1 MGKEQELFQ
10 AVKNGDMSSAQKL
23 LTKIKAS
30 KSKLLGSTK
39 RLNVNY
45 QDSDGFSAL
54 HHAALSGSTDLI
66 SLLLEAQA
74 LVDIKDSNGMRP
86 LHYAAWQGKLEP
98 VRLLLRAGAVVNVAS
113 QDGQIPLHLAAQYG
127 HYDVSE
133 MLLQHQSNPC
143 IINKAKKTPL
153 DLACEFGRL
162 KVAQLLLNSNMCVAL
177 LEGQSKDST
186 DTNFTTPLHLAA
198 KNGHKDIIRLL
209 IKAGIDANKV
219 AKTGTALH
227 EAALCGKTEVVR
239 LLLDAG
245 IDVNIRNTYNQ
256 TALDIVNQFTTSQ
269 ASKEIKQLLRE
280 ASGILQVRALKDY
293 WNIHDPT
300 SLNIRAGD
308 VIMVLEQH
316 ADGRWKG
323 HIHDSQKGTDRVGYF
338 PPSIV
343 EVISRRSG
351 TLTRHASVPP
361 HQRQGFP
368 KTHQSTLTTSQT
380 DDAYQL
386 YQQMYSQTLP
396 AHRTFNNPGFSRN
409 NHNTDNGDNSTGKGM
424 DRIYPTVLLST
435 SAEDIWVLRQP
446 DPAGDRNSVG
456 STGSVGSTRSAG
468 SGQSTESGNGQTATT
483 GLENGKAVPPGGDQ
497 AHQQVCKGTETLGK
511 QLDQPAGMP
520 RHQTFLSYMSGE
532 QGYSQQFI
540 HPDQLLEG
548 KDAEAIFNWL
558 SEFQLQHYTANFI
571 NAGYDVPTIS
581 RMTPEDLTAI
591 GVTKPGH
598 RKKISTEIGKLS
610 IPEWLPDYKPVDL
623 FEWLSAI
630 GLPQYH
636 KKLVDNG
643 YDSISFIS
651 EITWED
657 LQEIGI
663 TQLGH
668 QKKMMIAVKKLVDV
682 QKALNQ
688 AEVEAKTATLR
699 RKAPNALEIVT
710 IEPSQGENG
719 ECQSPQTPK
728 MLTFQDSELSHEL
741 QSAMSNPCYN
751 CQESLVM
758 KQVGAISRSQESIG
772 IRSRGSGHSQENVL
786 GKTKMDSK
794 SQESLG
800 SGDGSSSSG
809 SSGRT
814 TLLPYLR
821 DAAPVHI
828 VGPHQENANGLGH
841 SVGGSPSKERNGPDG
856 RDHYQ
861 RPVLQKGTPV
871 LNPMKTLPSQYPLPP
886 SPNFTPPHTPSKG
899 KTVQAFVYP
908 QLPVKGKPFCSTLE
922 PSKQQSSKPGNQ
934 GFVYLHSH
942 CSITNGGV
950 PEDGP
955 RLNPVVL
962 PGAVPIIRCPVP
974 GKELNGDVF
983 RPKKR
988 SQSLNRYAMS
998 DGEPEE
1004 EDTGTGA
1011 VSSYATLTRR
1021 PGRNQVSKS
1030 QWPTDKNVN
1039 RSQSFAI
1046 RGKRKGPPPPPP
1058 KRLSSVSN
1066 CQGQEAEQEP
1076 ASSSATVPQNAPDL
1090 VDGLPVQQE
1099 PSEGAAS
1106 NGTGSVRSIA
1116 AKLEMSSNPGGQAKP
1131 LTPPKPSKV
1140 EKRENQEAVP
1150 KSPEHCGASSVPT
1163 KAVARPLEKARDSA
1177 NRRRTLSEPGVS
1189 LETDPVAE
1197 AFKPDG
1203 EETKSDA
1210 EDEAKVGRGDL
1221 EASSSSQNS
1230 SSECIPFAEEGI
1242 LTIKQRPKP
1251 NSVVRGDVNVGS
1263 ADMGTG
1269 SAAIN
1274 SVTGMSEDCGEERQ
1288 GHNVQ
1293 LGNGRAAEGGPA
1305 PKPPELPEFNLTES
1319 DTVKRRPKPK
1329 EKELLQ
1335 ASVTTP
1341 QHHVLMQG
1349 PRYAEAQAVHI
1360 VDSRPQVG
1368 PHVKSDMDDDACVEF
1383 RIAEIERSLQSL
1395 EKGTKK
1401 TLKPPLSPKPA
1412 LAYLQQTPKQTGS
1425 VPIST
1430 RPSLTRGP
1438 STEFCQNQLAFS
1450 TPPVSP
1456 KSTLARGLPF
1466 ASPKASRPP
1475 QGGSLATT
1483 TAGTP
1488 CPAQQSG
1495 PALASVPMGPVAR
1508 KAGLTGGALTKSAVE
1523 APQAA
1528 LAQQRLERTSTS
1540 LEAALH
1546 AVEQK
1551 LTQEDNGNDV
1561 SISVKSAGNILD
1573 DIGSMFDDLA
1583 DQLDAMLE

>member
-1 MGKEQELFQ
+1 MGKEQELVQ
-10 AVKNGDMSSAQKL
+10 AVKSGDMSAAQKL
-23 LTKIKAS
+23 VTKIKAS
-30 KSKLLGSTK
+30 KNKLLGSTK

-54 HHAALSGSTDLI
+54 HHAALSGSTELI

-74 LVDIKDSNGMRP
+74 MVDIKDSNGMRP
-86 LHYAAWQGKLEP
+86 LHYAAWQGKVEP
-98 VRLLLRAGAVVNVAS
+98 VRLLLRAGAVVNLAS
-113 QDGQIPLHLAAQYG
+113 QDGQVPLHLAAQYG
-127 HYDVSE
+127 HYEVSE

-143 IINKAKKTPL
+143 VINKAKKTPL

-177 LEGQSKDST
+177 LEGQSKDSA
-186 DTNFTTPLHLAA
+186 DANFTTPLHLAA

-209 IKAGIDANKV
+209 IKAGIDANRV

-368 KTHQSTLTTSQT
+368 KTHQSTLSTSQT
-380 DDAYQL
+380 DDTYQL
-386 YQQMYSQTLP
+386 YQQSYSQTLP
-396 AHRTFNNPGFSRN
+396 AHRTFNHPGFSRN
-409 NHNTDNGDNSTGKGM
+409 NHNTENSEA
-424 DRIYPTVLLST
+424 S
-435 SAEDIWVLRQP
+435 
-446 DPAGDRNSVG
+446 AGDRNSVG
-456 STGSVGSTRSAG
+456 STGSVGSIRSAG

-483 GLENGKAVPPGGDQ
+483 GLDNGKAVPPGGDQ
-497 AHQQVCKGTETLGK
+497 AHQQVCMGVETLGK
-511 QLDQPAGMP
+511 QLDQPAGMS
-520 RHQTFLSYMSGE
+520 RRQSFSSCKSGE

-643 YDSISFIS
+643 YDSINFIS

-668 QKKMMIAVKKLVDV
+668 QKKMMIAVKKLLDV
-682 QKALNQ
+682 QKAINQ

-710 IEPSQGENG
+710 IEPPQGENG
-719 ECQSPQTPK
+719 ESQSPQTPK
-728 MLTFQDSELSHEL
+728 MLTFQDSELSYEL

-751 CQESLVM
+751 CQENLVM

-786 GKTKMDSK
+786 GGTKTDSK

-800 SGDGSSSSG
+800 SGDGSSSSSSG

-814 TLLPYLR
+814 TLLPYSR
-821 DAAPVHI
+821 DTAPILI
-828 VGPHQENANGLGH
+828 VGPSQENGNGLGH
-841 SVGGSPSKERNGPDG
+841 SAGSSQSKERNVPDG

-861 RPVLQKGTPV
+861 RPVLQKGAPV
-871 LNPMKTLPSQYPLPP
+871 SNPIKILHSQYPLPP

-908 QLPVKGKPFCSTLE
+908 QMPIKGKPVPFPSTLE
-922 PSKQQSSKPGNQ
+922 RPKTPADIYQQLPQTPKPMSYSPANK

-942 CSITNGGV
+942 CAIVNGDG
-950 PEDGP
+950 PEDSP
-955 RLNPVVL
+955 HLNPVPL
-962 PGAVPIIRCPVP
+962 PGAVPIARYPVQ

-1004 EDTGTGA
+1004 EDVVAGA
-1011 VSSYATLTRR
+1011 VSSYATLARR
-1021 PGRNQVSKS
+1021 PGRNHASKGQS
-1030 QWPTDKNVN
+1030 PADRNVN
-1039 RSQSFAI
+1039 RSQSLAI

-1058 KRLSSVSN
+1058 KRLSSVSSSM
-1066 CQGQEAEQEP
+1066 GQEPEKERPSDSIADP
-1076 ASSSATVPQNAPDL
+1076 HDAPDL
-1090 VDGLPVQQE
+1090 VDGLPGQQE
-1099 PSEGAAS
+1099 PSGGKAT

-1116 AKLEMSSNPGGQAKP
+1116 AMLEMSSSPGGQARPLVSLKP
-1131 LTPPKPSKV
+1131 LKP
-1140 EKRENQEAVP
+1140 EKREAPDMRRDNQEIIP
-1150 KSPEHCGASSVPT
+1150 KSPEHFGASSALA
-1163 KAVARPLEKARDSA
+1163 KAAVEKARETAS
-1177 NRRRTLSEPGVS
+1177 RRRTFSEPGVS
-1189 LETDPVAE
+1189 LETAAIVE
-1197 AFKPDG
+1197 AFKPDA
-1203 EETKSDA
+1203 EEAKSDA
-1210 EDEAKVGRGDL
+1210 EDEPKVGKGDL

-1230 SSECIPFAEEGI
+1230 SSECIPFAEEGN

-1251 NSVVRGDVNVGS
+1251 NNVIKGDANVD
-1263 ADMGTG
+1263 ATVTG
-1269 SAAIN
+1269 SCTMAT
-1274 SVTGMSEDCGEERQ
+1274 TGGAGTSGEGDKERQ
-1288 GHNVQ
+1288 GSNAQ
-1293 LGNGRAAEGGPA
+1293 LGNGSTDVTGTA
-1305 PKPPELPEFNLTES
+1305 PKPSEVPEFNLTES

-1329 EKELLQ
+1329 EKELQQ
-1335 ASVTTP
+1335 ASGAAP
-1341 QHHVLMQG
+1341 QHHMLMHG
-1349 PRYAEAQAVHI
+1349 PRYAEAQAVHM
-1360 VDSRPQVG
+1360 VDSRPQAG
-1368 PHVKSDMDDDACVEF
+1368 PHVKSDLDDDACVEF
-1383 RIAEIERSLQSL
+1383 RIAEIERSIQSL

-1412 LAYLQQTPKQTGS
+1412 LAYLQQTPKQMGS
-1425 VPIST
+1425 VSIST
-1430 RPSLTRGP
+1430 RLSPTRAPG
-1438 STEFCQNQLAFS
+1438 TEFCQKQSPFS

-1456 KSTLARGLPF
+1456 KSAPARGLPF
-1466 ASPKASRPP
+1466 TSPKASRPP
-1475 QGGSLATT
+1475 QGGSIGAVTP
-1483 TAGTP
+1483 GFP
-1488 CPAQQSG
+1488 CPVQQLG
-1495 PALASVPMGPVAR
+1495 AARASVPTGPAAG
-1508 KAGLTGGALTKSAVE
+1508 KAGLMGGALTKPAAE

-1528 LAQQRLERTSTS
+1528 LAQQRLEQTSTS

-1583 DQLDAMLE
+1583 DQLDAMLD

>member
-1 MGKEQELFQ
+1 MGKEQELVQ

-30 KSKLLGSTK
+30 KNKLLGSTK

-54 HHAALSGSTDLI
+54 HHAALSGSIDLI

-74 LVDIKDSNGMRP
+74 MVDIKDSNGMRP
-86 LHYAAWQGKLEP
+86 LHYAAWQGRLEP

-177 LEGQSKDST
+177 LEGQTKDST

-293 WNIHDPT
+293 WNMHDPT

-361 HQRQGFP
+361 HQRQAFH
-368 KTHQSTLTTSQT
+368 KTHQGTFTASHT

-396 AHRTFNNPGFSRN
+396 AHRTFNNTGFNRN
-409 NHNTDNGDNSTGKGM
+409 NHNMENSENST
-424 DRIYPTVLLST
+424 
-435 SAEDIWVLRQP
+435 
-446 DPAGDRNSVG
+446 AGDRNSVG
-456 STGSVGSTRSAG
+456 STGSVGSIRSAG
-468 SGQSTESGNGQTATT
+468 SGQSTESGNGHTATT
-483 GLENGKAVPPGGDQ
+483 GLENGKAVPPGGDH
-497 AHQQVCKGTETLGK
+497 AHQQVCRGTETLGK

-520 RHQTFLSYMSGE
+520 KHQNFLSYKSGE

-571 NAGYDVPTIS
+571 NASYDVPTIS

-623 FEWLSAI
+623 FEWLSVI

-643 YDSISFIS
+643 YDSINFVS

-668 QKKMMIAVKKLVDV
+668 QKKMMIAVKKLLDV

-741 QSAMSNPCYN
+741 QSAMSNPFYN
-751 CQESLVM
+751 CQENLVM

-786 GKTKMDSK
+786 GKTKTDSK

-814 TLLPYLR
+814 TLFPHLR
-821 DAAPVHI
+821 DAALVHI
-828 VGPHQENANGLGH
+828 VEPIQENANGLGH
-841 SVGGSPSKERNGPDG
+841 SIGGSPSKERNVPDG

-861 RPVLQKGTPV
+861 RPVP
-871 LNPMKTLPSQYPLPP
+871 NPMKTLPSQYPLPQ

-908 QLPVKGKPFCSTLE
+908 QLPVNGKPFRSTLE
-922 PSKQQSSKPGNQ
+922 PSKQQSSKSMSPVPGNQ
-934 GFVYLHSH
+934 GFIYIHSH
-942 CSITNGGV
+942 CSIANGGV

-962 PGAVPIIRCPVP
+962 ANAVPIIRCPVL
-974 GKELNGDVF
+974 GKELNGDIF

-988 SQSLNRYAMS
+988 SHSLNRYAMS

-1011 VSSYATLTRR
+1011 ICSYATLTRR
-1021 PGRNQVSKS
+1021 PGRNQASKG
-1030 QWPTDKNVN
+1030 QWPVDKNVN

-1066 CQGQEAEQEP
+1066 CQGQETEQEP
-1076 ASSSATVPQNAPDL
+1076 ASDSATIPQNAPDL
-1090 VDGLPVQQE
+1090 VDGLPMQQE
-1099 PSEGAAS
+1099 LSEGMAS
-1106 NGTGSVRSIA
+1106 NETGSVRSIA
-1116 AKLEMSSNPGGQAKP
+1116 ARLEMSSNPGGQAKP
-1131 LTPPKPSKV
+1131 VALLKPSRIEKRETPDV
-1140 EKRENQEAVP
+1140 KRENQETVP
-1150 KSPEHCGASSVPT
+1150 KNLDHCGASSVPA
-1163 KAVARPLEKARDSA
+1163 KAVARQPEKARDSA
-1177 NRRRTLSEPGVS
+1177 NRRRTFSEPGVS
-1189 LETDPVAE
+1189 LETAAVTE
-1197 AFKPDG
+1197 AFRPDG
-1203 EETKSDA
+1203 EEAKSDA
-1210 EDEAKVGRGDL
+1210 EDEAKVGTGDL
-1221 EASSSSQNS
+1221 EASSTSQNS

-1251 NSVVRGDVNVGS
+1251 NSVLRGDVNVNSTEIASGS
-1263 ADMGTG
+1263 ADT
-1269 SAAIN
+1269 N
-1274 SVTGMSEDCGEERQ
+1274 EVTGLSGEGGEEIK
-1288 GHNVQ
+1288 GHDLQ
-1293 LGNGRAAEGGPA
+1293 LSDGRIAVTGPT
-1305 PKPPELPEFNLTES
+1305 PNLLEPPEFNLTES
-1319 DTVKRRPKPK
+1319 DTVKRRPKTR

-1335 ASVTTP
+1335 TSVGTP
-1341 QHHVLMQG
+1341 QQHVLMQG
-1349 PRYAEAQAVHI
+1349 PRYAEAQAVHV

-1368 PHVKSDMDDDACVEF
+1368 PRVKSDMDDDACVEF

-1438 STEFCQNQLAFS
+1438 ATEFCQNQPAFS
-1450 TPPVSP
+1450 TPSTSP

-1475 QGGSLATT
+1475 VGGSLAVTV
-1483 TAGTP
+1483 AGSP
-1488 CPAQQSG
+1488 CPLQELGSAHT
-1495 PALASVPMGPVAR
+1495 SVPIGRVAG
-1508 KAGLTGGALTKSAVE
+1508 KAGLTGGSLAKPGVE
-1523 APQAA
+1523 APQTV
-1528 LAQQRLERTSTS
+1528 LAHQRLEQTSTS

-1583 DQLDAMLE
+1583 DQLDAMLD